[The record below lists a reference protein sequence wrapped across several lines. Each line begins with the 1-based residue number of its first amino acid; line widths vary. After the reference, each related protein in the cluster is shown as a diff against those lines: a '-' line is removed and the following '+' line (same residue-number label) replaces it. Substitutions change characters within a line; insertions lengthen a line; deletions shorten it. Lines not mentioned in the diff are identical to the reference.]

1 MAWDPTYSFAWLKER
16 VGIGQVLEAYG
27 LHLHLGR
34 RGDGLVGPCPLHEGD
49 HPTAFRV
56 DLQRGIW
63 HCWTHCGGGDVVD
76 LVRRIH
82 RCDHAEAARHLR
94 ALATGSAPPPVA
106 VSSLASASESTS
118 APAMAFR
125 PFSFRIPLD
134 PNVPFLQEIKRISAA
149 TALRFEAG
157 TTVASN
163 FLRDTVAVR
172 LHDLHGRP
180 LGYCGRRLDPDS
192 IRMWGKW
199 RFPRGF
205 PKSECLFG
213 AHRALLHR
221 ARGIVVVECPWA
233 VMRLHQAGIP
243 GAVALLGT
251 QLSTTQRAWLAL
263 SPMVTLL
270 FDGDA
275 AGHEAVAHTM
285 AMLDEHTTVCVR
297 ALPWGLE
304 PEDLD
309 DDALRDRVQD

>member
-34 RGDGLVGPCPLHEGD
+34 RGDCLVGPCPLHGGD
-49 HPTAFRV
+49 HPTAFRA
-56 DLQRGIW
+56 DLQRGVW

-94 ALATGSAPPPVA
+94 MFVLGCAPPPVA
-106 VSSLASASESTS
+106 VSSSASVSESASAR
-118 APAMAFR
+118 AFR
-125 PFSFRIPLD
+125 PFTFRIPLD
-134 PNVPFLQEIKRISAA
+134 PNVPFLQENKRISAA

-157 TTVASN
+157 TTAMSS
-163 FLRDTVAVR
+163 FLRGTVAVR
-172 LHDLHGRP
+172 LHDLRGQP
-180 LGYCGRRLDPDS
+180 LGYCGRRLDPES

-233 VMRLHQAGIP
+233 AMRLHQAGIL

-251 QLSTTQRAWLAL
+251 QLSTTQGAWLAL
-263 SPMVTLL
+263 APRVTLL

-275 AGHEAVAHTM
+275 AGREAAEHTVAI
-285 AMLDEHTTVCVR
+285 LDERMSVHVR
-297 ALPWGLE
+297 ELPWGLE

-309 DDALRDRVQD
+309 DESLRDLVQA